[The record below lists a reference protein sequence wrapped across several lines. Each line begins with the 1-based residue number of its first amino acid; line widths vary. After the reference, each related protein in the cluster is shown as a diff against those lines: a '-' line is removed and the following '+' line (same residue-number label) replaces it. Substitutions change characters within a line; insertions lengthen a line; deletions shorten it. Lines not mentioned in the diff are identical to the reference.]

1 MAHTTISKKKQA
13 RRSSAP
19 EVKVVKAAK
28 AAKVAKV
35 EGRPVWAEVSA
46 SALTHNLR
54 AIRDYVNPATEQR
67 KTPRLVLSIVKGN
80 GYGHGGP
87 QVAKILEKAGSD
99 WFGVTSA
106 SEGIEVRKAG
116 IRKPILVLTSFWPG
130 EEENLLKHDLTPVV
144 HRCDQLAPLNHAA
157 SKRRNRKPF
166 SFHLKMDTGMN
177 RLGIAPSD
185 IDCFAGQLAKCRQL
199 QLGGVLTHFASSE
212 AFAPSAQGEQTREQE
227 EHFFIALER
236 LRALGVD
243 PGIVH
248 LANSAAIAA
257 RPETWADMV
266 RPGVILYGYHPGYD
280 PAEQRLEAEQK
291 LPLKPVMSLRTRII
305 SLRRVPAGAG
315 VGYGAKFVTERPSL
329 IGVLAAGYGDGVHRS
344 LGNRGCVLVRGKL
357 APIVGIVSMDVTM
370 IDATDIPGVEIGE
383 VVTIYGVDGE
393 HVYPANQVARGIST
407 VTSDLLCAVSAR
419 VPRLYVS

>member
-1 MAHTTISKKKQA
+1 MAHTQTITRKTQP
-13 RRSSAP
+13 RRSSST
-19 EVKVVKAAK
+19 VVR

-54 AIRDYVNPATEQR
+54 AIRDYVNPADEQR

-116 IRKPILVLTSFWPG
+116 VRKPILVLTSFWPG
-130 EEENLLKHDLTPVV
+130 EEENLLKHNLTPVI
-144 HRCDQLAPLNHAA
+144 HRCDQLAPLNKAA
-157 SKRRNRKPF
+157 SGRRNRDPF

-185 IDCFAGQLAKCRQL
+185 IDCFAGQLAKCRHL

-212 AFAPSAQGEQTREQE
+212 AFAPSPQGEQTREQE
-227 EHFFIALER
+227 EHFFVALER
-236 LRALGVD
+236 LRALGFD

-248 LANSAAIAA
+248 LANSAAIAV

-280 PAEQRLEAEQK
+280 PPEQRLEAENK

-305 SLRRVPAGAG
+305 SLRRIPTGAG
-315 VGYGAKFVTERPSL
+315 VGYGGKFVTERPSV

-370 IDATDIPGVEIGE
+370 IDVTDVPGVEIGE

-393 HVYPANQVARGIST
+393 HVHPASQVARGIGT

>member
-1 MAHTTISKKKQA
+1 MAHTQTISGKTQSGK
-13 RRSSAP
+13 SS
-19 EVKVVKAAK
+19 VKLPKTAK
-28 AAKVAKV
+28 TAKVAKV
-35 EGRPVWAEVSA
+35 EGRPVWAEVSS

-54 AIRDYVNPATEQR
+54 AIRDFVNPADEKR

-116 IRKPILVLTSFWPG
+116 IRKPILVLTSFWSG
-130 EEENLLKHDLTPVV
+130 EEENLLKHNLTPVV
-144 HRCDQLAPLNHAA
+144 HRCDQLAPLNRAA
-157 SKRRNRKPF
+157 AKRAIREPF

-185 IDCFAGQLAKCRQL
+185 VDCFAGQLAKCRHL
-199 QLGGVLTHFASSE
+199 HLGGVLTHFASSE

-227 EHFFIALER
+227 EHFFVALER

-280 PAEQRLEAEQK
+280 PADMRAESERK

-305 SLRRVPAGAG
+305 SLRRVPAGAS
-315 VGYGAKFVTERPSL
+315 VGYGGKFVTERPSL

-344 LGNRGCVLVRGKL
+344 LGGRGCVLVRGKL

-370 IDATDIPGVEIGE
+370 IDATDVPGAEIGD

-393 HVYPANQVARGIST
+393 YTHPANQVARGIGT
-407 VTSDLLCAVSAR
+407 VTSDLLCAVSVR

>member
-1 MAHTTISKKKQA
+1 MAHTQTISKKTQPP
-13 RRSSAP
+13 RSSAS
-19 EVKVVKAAK
+19 VVKAAK
-28 AAKVAKV
+28 ASKVAKV

-54 AIRDYVNPATEQR
+54 AIRDYVNPADEQR
-67 KTPRLVLSIVKGN
+67 KTRRLVLSIVKGN

-87 QVAKILEKAGSD
+87 QVAQILEKAGSD

-116 IRKPILVLTSFWPG
+116 IHKPILVLTSFWPG
-130 EEENLLKHDLTPVV
+130 EEENLLKHNLTPVI
-144 HRCDQLAPLNHAA
+144 HRCDQLAPLDHAA
-157 SKRRNRKPF
+157 SKSRSRTPF
-166 SFHLKMDTGMN
+166 PFHLKMDTGMN

-185 IDCFAGQLAKCRQL
+185 VDCFAGQLAKCRHL

-212 AFAPSAQGEQTREQE
+212 AFAPSAQGQQTREQE
-227 EHFFIALER
+227 EHFFVALER

-280 PAEQRLEAEQK
+280 PAEQRSEAEKK

-305 SLRRVPAGAG
+305 SLRRVPAGAS
-315 VGYGAKFVTERPSL
+315 VGYGGKFVTERPSV

-344 LGNRGCVLVRGKL
+344 LGNRGCVLVRGEL

-370 IDATDIPGVEIGE
+370 IDVTDVPGVELGDL
-383 VVTIYGVDGE
+383 VTIYGVDGE
-393 HVYPANQVARGIST
+393 HVHPASQVARGIGT

-419 VPRLYVS
+419 VPRIYVS